1 MKQLKIIDEDNNI
14 LENLPKNPL
23 FDKWK
28 AQYPKRG
35 ICKIFEENNMANY
48 SCINCSRCPEGDL
61 FEVPLEDLK
70 EYREYA
76 KKVKEYLDEN
86 RPSLQLVLAQAS
98 KKDK

>member
-1 MKQLKIIDEDNNI
+1 MKQLRIINEDNKI
-14 LENLPKNPL
+14 LEDLPKNPL
-23 FDKWK
+23 IDKWK

-35 ICKIFEENNMANY
+35 ICKIFEENKMVNY

-76 KKVKEYLDEN
+76 QKVKEYLDEN
-86 RPSLQLVLAQAS
+86 RQPLKLLLASTQ
-98 KKDK
+98 KKDS